1 MNLAEYLSESQI
13 SGMARFYPENFV
25 PSENEYISSDGSLVL
40 CRKCRLPRYIRKY
53 MPLLKHDMYVRQDCD
68 CDREHNML
76 IEKRERDRWVRE
88 YYNSD
93 PYLRGV
99 GEKYKNAH
107 FSALPTDGCDSSY
120 LYAKNRLEKIETGL
134 ESMLEKKEGWYLYS
148 EESGNGK
155 TCLASCFRNA
165 LLERGIPCVLV
176 TDVDIVDDIS
186 ERKTI
191 EKAFTFETYYNVD
204 VLIIDDIGTDKERN
218 NGTVSAQTNRYMYS
232 LINSRYV
239 NGKVTC
245 FTSNYKQSD
254 LISIGYEK
262 KIVDRICE
270 LAPDMI
276 EIRGSS
282 FRKPGIS
289 RPY

>member
-1 MNLAEYLSESQI
+1 MNLAEYLSESQLT
-13 SGMARFYPENFV
+13 GMARFYPENFV

-99 GEKYKNAH
+99 GEKYKNAR

-120 LYAKNRLEKIETGL
+120 LYAKNRLEEIL
-134 ESMLEKKEGWYLYS
+134 DSSESMIDKGKGWYLYS

-165 LLERGIPCVLV
+165 LLERGIPCVLM

-186 ERKTI
+186 ERKTV

-204 VLIIDDIGTDKERN
+204 VLIIDDIGTDRERI
-218 NGTVSAQTNRYMYS
+218 NGMVSAQTNRYMYS

-245 FTSNYKQSD
+245 FTSNYNQPRLED
-254 LISIGYEK
+254 IGYEH
-262 KIVDRICE
+262 KIVDRIYE
-270 LAPDMI
+270 LASEVI
-276 EIRGSS
+276 EIRGET
-282 FRKPGIS
+282 FRDKHIS